1 MKYVLDSSVAFK
13 WVVPES
19 DTPRAVQLRDEFRAG
34 VHELIAPDV
43 FPPELA
49 HALTRAE
56 RQGRINDAVTR
67 LIDVLTTSP
76 ILIPSLPLLLRAADI
91 SSTLRVGVY
100 DCLYVALAEREG
112 CELVTADTRLL
123 ANLKPT
129 FPFIIDLASLPRSL
143 PLGCHLGQRLRGG
156 SEDVFQRFV
165 SHGCMVGSSTARPSA
180 VAAVLRSRLAETSVT
195 GPSPASRW
203 SRWIS
208 RMTASCTA
216 S

>member
-19 DTPRAVQLRDEFRAG
+19 DTPRAVQLRDEFRAA

-112 CELVTADTRLL
+112 ASWSQ
-123 ANLKPT
+123 PT
-129 FPFIIDLASLPRSL
+129 PGSWRTSSRRS
-143 PLGCHLGQRLRGG
+143 R
-156 SEDVFQRFV
+156 S
-165 SHGCMVGSSTARPSA
+165 SSTWRRCHDLCPLVAISASGFAGAARMFSSA
-180 VAAVLRSRLAETSVT
+180 LSLMDAWWGLLRRDL
-195 GPSPASRW
+195 RQL
-203 SRWIS
+203 RQ
-208 RMTASCTA
+208 C
-216 S
+216 